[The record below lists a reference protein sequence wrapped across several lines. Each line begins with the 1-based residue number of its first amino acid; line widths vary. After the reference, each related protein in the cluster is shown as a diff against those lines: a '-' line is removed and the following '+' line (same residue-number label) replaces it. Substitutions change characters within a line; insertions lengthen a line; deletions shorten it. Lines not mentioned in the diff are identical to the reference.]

1 MEIDYRCGLD
11 KGRGVAPGKQT
22 VALISLAASALLAAT
37 KFLAG
42 IVTGSLGIL
51 SEAVHSLIDF
61 GATAITYSAVRF
73 ADRPPDDTHH
83 FGHAKAESVAALIET
98 GLLFLTTAWIVY
110 EALSRLIAG
119 RSDIEVTWWAVAI
132 ILGSII
138 IDWNR
143 SRALRQAAHAH
154 ASEAL
159 AADALH
165 FSSDMWSSFAVII
178 GLLLAWYGLPAA
190 DSIAALAVAVF
201 VALAAMRLGR
211 RTLATLLDAAPEGAV
226 AAIEEA
232 AELTP
237 GVLGVS
243 KVRVRPAGP
252 TLFFDVDIKVRRTLP
267 FDEVDAIKSAFITAV
282 RQRFHGADVSVTT
295 VPVALDDETVFDKAM
310 LLASRRGLNV
320 HHLTAQHVDDRLS
333 VALDLE
339 VDGDM
344 PFAAAHEI
352 ATALEQDIRAELG
365 SEVEVETHIEPLE
378 ARITAGETAGSDRT
392 TEIEHLL
399 SDIAGGGPL
408 TEIHNVRVR
417 VNDDGMFVT
426 FHCRVDG
433 ARSVEFVHSA
443 VDRLE
448 KTLRERLP
456 RVRRIIA
463 HAEPLDRPMH

>member
-1 MEIDYRCGLD
+1 MAGS
-11 KGRGVAPGKQT
+11 KQT
-22 VALISLAASALLAAT
+22 VALVSLAASALLAAA
-37 KFLAG
+37 KFIAG
-42 IVTGSLGIL
+42 LVTGSLGIL

-73 ADRPPDDTHH
+73 ADRPPDETHH
-83 FGHAKAESVAALIET
+83 FGHAKAESIAALVET

-110 EALSRLIAG
+110 VALSRLITG
-119 RSDIEVTWWAVAI
+119 HSEIEVTWWAFAI
-132 ILGSII
+132 ILGSIV

-143 SRALRQAAHAH
+143 SRALSRAAEAH
-154 ASEAL
+154 GSEAM

-165 FSSDMWSSFAVII
+165 FSSDMWSSAAVII
-178 GLLLAWYGLPAA
+178 GLVLAWYGMPAA
-190 DSIAALAVAVF
+190 DSLAALVVACF
-201 VALAAMRLGR
+201 VALAAFRLGR

-232 AELTP
+232 AERTP
-237 GVLGVS
+237 GVLGVG

-267 FDEVDAIKSAFITAV
+267 FDEVDAIKSAFIAAV
-282 RQRFHGADVSVTT
+282 RQRFKKADVSVTAL
-295 VPVALDDETVFDKAM
+295 PVALDDETVFEKTM
-310 LLASRRGLNV
+310 LLASRRALNV
-320 HHLTAQHVDDRLS
+320 HHLTAQHVGDRLS

-378 ARITAGETAGSDRT
+378 ARILAGEPAGPERT
-392 TEIEHLL
+392 TAIEHLL
-399 SDIAGGGPL
+399 EDIAAEGPL
-408 TEIHNVRVR
+408 TGIHNVRVR
-417 VNDDGMFVT
+417 VNDDGMYVT

-433 ARSVEFVHSA
+433 ARSVEFVHAA

-463 HAEPLDRPMH
+463 HAEPLGRTAH

>member
-1 MEIDYRCGLD
+1 VVSSKHR
-11 KGRGVAPGKQT
+11 
-22 VALISLAASALLAAT
+22 VALVSLAASAVLATA
-37 KFLAG
+37 KFVAG
-42 IVTGSLGIL
+42 LVTGSLGIL

-83 FGHAKAESVAALIET
+83 FGHAKAESIAALVET

-110 EALSRLIAG
+110 VALSRLFTG
-119 RSDIEVTWWAVAI
+119 HSEIEVTWWAIAI
-132 ILGSII
+132 ILGSIV

-143 SRALRQAAHAH
+143 SRALRDAATAH
-154 ASEAL
+154 GSEAL

-165 FSSDMWSSFAVII
+165 FSSDMWSSAAVII
-178 GLLLAWYGLPAA
+178 GLMLAWYGMPAA
-190 DSIAALAVAVF
+190 DSIAALVVAGF
-201 VALAAMRLGR
+201 VALAAFRLGQ
-211 RTLATLLDAAPEGAV
+211 RTLATLLDAAPEGSA

-237 GVLGVS
+237 GVLGVG

-267 FDEVDAIKSAFITAV
+267 FDEVDAIKSAFIAAV
-282 RQRFHGADVSVTT
+282 RHRFPGADVSVTS
-295 VPVALDDETVFDKAM
+295 VPVALDDETVFEKTM
-310 LLASRRGLNV
+310 LLAGRRGLNV
-320 HHLTAQHVDDRLS
+320 HHLTAQHVGDRLS
-333 VALDLE
+333 IALDLE

-378 ARITAGETAGSDRT
+378 ARILAGEAAGRERT
-392 TEIEHLL
+392 GEIERLL
-399 SDIAGGGPL
+399 SDIAVEGPL
-408 TEIHNVRVR
+408 TDIHNVRVR

-433 ARSVEFVHSA
+433 ARSVEFVHAA

-448 KTLRERLP
+448 NALRERLP

-463 HAEPLDRPMH
+463 HAEPLGRPAH

>member
-1 MEIDYRCGLD
+1 L
-11 KGRGVAPGKQT
+11 APGKQK
-22 VALISLAASALLAAT
+22 VALISLAASAVLAAT
-37 KFLAG
+37 KFIAG
-42 IVTGSLGIL
+42 IATGSLGIL
-51 SEAVHSLIDF
+51 SEAVHSLIDL

-73 ADRPPDDTHH
+73 ADRPPDATHH

-98 GLLFLTTAWIVY
+98 GLLFLTTAWILY
-110 EALSRLIAG
+110 ESLSRLITGHTAV
-119 RSDIEVTWWAVAI
+119 EVTWWAFAI
-132 ILGSII
+132 IVGSIV

-143 SRALRQAAHAH
+143 STALRQAAEAH

-165 FSSDMWSSFAVII
+165 FSSDMWSSVAVII
-178 GLLLAWYGLPAA
+178 GLVLAWYGLPAA
-190 DSIAALAVAVF
+190 DSIAALVVAGF
-201 VALAAMRLGR
+201 VALAAVRLGR
-211 RTLATLLDAAPEGAV
+211 RTLATLLDAAPEGAA

-252 TLFFDVDIKVRRTLP
+252 ILFFDVDMKVRRTLP
-267 FDEVDAIKSAFITAV
+267 LDEVDAIKSSFVTAV
-282 RQRFHGADVSVTT
+282 RQRFQGADVSVTV
-295 VPVALDDETVFDKAM
+295 VPVALDDETVFEKAM
-310 LLASRRGLNV
+310 LLAGRRGLNV

-333 VALDLE
+333 LALDLE

-352 ATALEQDIRAELG
+352 ATALEQDIRSELG

-378 ARITAGETAGSDRT
+378 ARITAGETAGNDRT
-392 TEIEHLL
+392 AEIARLL
-399 SDIAGGGPL
+399 SDIAADGPL

-426 FHCRVDG
+426 FHCRIDG

-463 HAEPLDRPMH
+463 HAEPLGRTAH

>member
-1 MEIDYRCGLD
+1 MIPD
-11 KGRGVAPGKQT
+11 KQR
-22 VALISLAASALLAAT
+22 VALVSLAASALLAAA
-37 KFLAG
+37 KFIAG
-42 IVTGSLGIL
+42 LVTGSLAIL

-61 GATAITYSAVRF
+61 GATAVTYSAVRF

-98 GLLFLTTAWIVY
+98 GLLFLTTAWIIY
-110 EALSRLIAG
+110 ESLSRLIAG
-119 RSDIEVTWWAVAI
+119 QNDVAVTWWAVAI
-132 ILGSII
+132 IVGSII

-143 SRALRQAAHAH
+143 SRALRQAAEAH

-165 FSSDMWSSFAVII
+165 FSSDMWSSAAVII
-178 GLLLAWYGLPAA
+178 GLLLVWYGLPAA
-190 DSIAALAVAVF
+190 DSIAALVVAGF
-201 VALAAMRLGR
+201 VALAALRLGQ
-211 RTLATLLDAAPEGAV
+211 RTLASLLDAAPEGAV
-226 AAIEEA
+226 AVIEEA

-267 FDEVDAIKSAFITAV
+267 FDEVDAIKSAFVAAV
-282 RQRFHGADVSVTT
+282 RQRFQGADVSVTT
-295 VPVALDDETVFDKAM
+295 VPVALDDETVFEKAM
-310 LLASRRGLNV
+310 LLAGRRGLNV
-320 HHLTAQHVDDRLS
+320 HHLTAQHLEDRLS

-339 VDGDM
+339 VERDM

-352 ATALEQDIRAELG
+352 ATALEQDIRGELG

-378 ARITAGETAGSDRT
+378 ARVLTGEDASADRLA
-392 TEIEHLL
+392 EIERLL
-399 SDIAGGGPL
+399 GDIAADGPL

-417 VNDDGMFVT
+417 VNDDGIFVA
-426 FHCRVDG
+426 FHCQVDG
-433 ARSVEFVHSA
+433 ARSVEFVHAA

-463 HAEPLDRPMH
+463 HAEPLGRPAH